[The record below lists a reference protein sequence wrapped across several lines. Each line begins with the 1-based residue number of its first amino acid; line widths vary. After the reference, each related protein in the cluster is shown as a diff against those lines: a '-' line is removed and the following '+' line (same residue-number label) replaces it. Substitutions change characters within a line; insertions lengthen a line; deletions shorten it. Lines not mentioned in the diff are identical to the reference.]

1 MIVPQEVKIAK
12 QTISKKDL
20 FGSFLTKK
28 KAPID
33 LILFIIILLISGILL
48 RVFHVSDLLLSSF
61 SNLNYN
67 IVIELLLVFFIIIIG
82 FIIFTKRRFNEHKED
97 LEEWMN
103 LDHKLHLFEKKFE
116 NIIYNVQGIA
126 IYGISKDHSI
136 TYWNQACVKMFGFKN
151 SEVIGK
157 KIEDLIVPDSNFDKF
172 KKDITKYYE
181 SNIKIKQ
188 GEIEYLHKN
197 RSTLNVLTSFHKYES
212 IFGKQ
217 ELYNLSVDLTEL
229 KKTKK
234 ELKRSNARLHT
245 LARTDALTQL
255 PNRRAILEKIEY
267 EKLKFE
273 RSKEVFTIA
282 MIDLDK
288 FKRINDNH
296 GHDCGDFVLK
306 QISNLLLDLIRKQD
320 VVGRYGGEEFVLLLP
335 QTDSKGAL
343 HIAKLIIQQIA
354 KFPFTY
360 KDKEISL
367 TATIGISDYTNSE
380 LTINDLIKKADKAM
394 YDGKSQGKN
403 KVVVSK

>member
-1 MIVPQEVKIAK
+1 MKIKK
-12 QTISKKDL
+12 QTISKNDL

-48 RVFHVSDLLLSSF
+48 RVFHVSDRLLNSF
-61 SNLNYN
+61 SSLNYN
-67 IVIELLLVFFIIIIG
+67 IAIELLIIFFITIIG

-103 LDHKLHLFEKKFE
+103 LDHKLHLFERKFE

-126 IYGISKDHSI
+126 IYGIGKDHSI
-136 TYWNQACVKMFGFKN
+136 TYWNQACKKMFGFKN
-151 SEVIGK
+151 NEVIGK

-172 KKDITKYYE
+172 KNDITKYYE
-181 SNIKIKQ
+181 SNIKIIP
-188 GEIEYLHKN
+188 GEMEYLNKN
-197 RSTLNVLTSFHKYES
+197 RSTVNVLTSFHKHES

-229 KKTKK
+229 KKIKK
-234 ELKRSNARLHT
+234 ELKSSNARLHT

-288 FKRINDNH
+288 FKKVNDNH

-306 QISNLLLDLIRKQD
+306 QISNLMVALIRKQD
-320 VVGRYGGEEFVLLLP
+320 VVGRYGGEEFILLLP
-335 QTDSKGAL
+335 QTDAKGAL
-343 HIAKLIIQQIA
+343 HVTQLILQQIA
-354 KFPFTY
+354 KFPITF

-367 TATIGISDYTNSE
+367 TATIGVSEFTKSE